1 MKSILEQLTITEDPA
16 RVDLDKVCSLLC
28 NSYWAKERSREIIE
42 KSIQNSIPISVFAND
57 VQIGFAR
64 VLTDHATFA
73 WICDVIVDPEFRGM
87 GVGKSIMTF
96 IQNYPGLKNVR
107 QLLRTADA
115 HGLYEQFGF
124 ERNECMTK

>member
-64 VLTDHATFA
+64 VLTIMQPSHGFA
-73 WICDVIVDPEFRGM
+73 M
-87 GVGKSIMTF
+87 SLSI
-96 IQNYPGLKNVR
+96 
-107 QLLRTADA
+107 
-115 HGLYEQFGF
+115 
-124 ERNECMTK
+124 RNSGEWALAKAS